1 MSRTILVTGATG
13 KQGRSLITALQDAN
27 ADLDILALTRDT
39 SSASAKKLL
48 SNKRVQLLAGDLN
61 KPDEIFVAAS
71 KLTSSPVWGVF
82 SVQLA
87 IDNPNE
93 EKQGKDLVDAS
104 LKAGVKH
111 FVYSSIDRGGEAK
124 SDVRP
129 TYVPHFKSKFNVEQH
144 LLSQAKDRMTWT
156 ILRPVAFFDNLTPD
170 FFGKIFTTAWLTH
183 LKPNQKLQLI
193 ATSDIGFFA
202 AQALLKPDEYVNKKM
217 SLAGDE
223 LTLDEFK
230 AIFKQTTGQTL
241 PTTFSFLANLLCW
254 FLKDFGLMYKWFAEV
269 GYGADVA
276 SLKKVNPGL
285 KDFKAWL
292 EQDSAFRSKKRT

>member
-13 KQGRSLITALQDAN
+13 KQGRSLITALRDAN
-27 ADLDILALTRDT
+27 ADFDILALTRDT

-48 SNKRVQLLAGDLN
+48 SSKRVQLLSG
-61 KPDEIFVAAS
+61 EV
-71 KLTSSPVWGVF
+71 TSTIWGVF

-124 SDVRP
+124 SDVDP

-144 LLSQAKDRMTWT
+144 LISQAKDRMTWT

-202 AQALLKPDEYVNKKM
+202 AQALLKPDEYVNKKI

-223 LTLDEFK
+223 MTLDEFK

-254 FLKDFGLMYKWFAEV
+254 FLEDFGLMYKWFAEV

-292 EQDSAFRSKKRT
+292 EQDSASHSKKSA